1 MVRFLHTSDW
11 QIGMKGGGLGQAGT
25 LVAQQRIETIDR
37 ILSIAEEHDANFV
50 LAAGDLFEDNRV
62 SYSDV
67 EAVARIIRDHPD
79 VEIHAIPGNHDL
91 PGPGSVW
98 NRSALRGIPNLIV
111 HLEPRPAEIRD
122 GVTLHPFPVLSRYS
136 SADPLAALPDLAR
149 LGGIHIAMAHGH
161 LTTIAFGMHEEGI
174 TLPLDPAHVEHAGL
188 DYLALG
194 HWHGTRLIDAED
206 GRCRIAYSGTPE
218 QTSYGEVD
226 AGNVLLVEI
235 EEKGS
240 LPKVEVIR
248 SGQLIWRNERV
259 EFVEDENL
267 DRLRRLLETANSDLL
282 RLEISGE
289 LPEPLYSEYQ
299 QILERF
305 REPILD
311 LRVRDEQLR
320 WRRSDEASLT
330 LTDASLEEVLRRLHE
345 LHAAEGADST
355 TVREAIRLFGEFT
368 REAGL

>member
-37 ILSIAEEHDANFV
+37 ILSIAEEHDADFV

-91 PGPGSVW
+91 PGPGM
-98 NRSALRGIPNLIV
+98 
-111 HLEPRPAEIRD
+111 
-122 GVTLHPFPVLSRYS
+122 
-136 SADPLAALPDLAR
+136 
-149 LGGIHIAMAHGH
+149 GGIHIAMAHGH